1 MQVEPK
7 DKKDAKETDTKDT
20 RASLDLGDKL
30 NSKEREDIKS
40 KRDGLG
46 IRKS

>member
-7 DKKDAKETDTKDT
+7 DKKDSKDTDTKDT
-20 RASLDLGDKL
+20 RASLDVGDKL
-30 NSKEREDIKS
+30 NSKEREDNKS
-40 KRDGLG
+40 KRDGVG